1 MPLPDLTRERR
12 PLRPT
17 APPRP
22 RRLAVGVCLALG
34 LMVGLTAGLTL
45 GPVTARAQAV
55 GTAMTA
61 AVASVPQLDPKI
73 LDSRLT
79 LRLRDVPLR
88 LALDSLERSTGL
100 RLNLDNTVGRELKV
114 TLFVEQASVREVLD
128 LLMATEQLAMR
139 PIDGRTLVMFPD
151 TPAKR
156 MEYELLQLRV
166 VPLRHADANAMA
178 TLLKTM
184 LKNPALVAE
193 VRSNAL
199 VLRDTPERLALAE
212 QLLRANDRSGG
223 DVRVDFEVV
232 EVSRQRLSDLGIGW
246 PEGLSLSLSPG
257 TVGGW
262 RAAGRDSWN
271 FTPLSASLNLRW
283 QDIDGAVLASP
294 RVRVRDRE
302 KGRVMVGDKVPTIT
316 TTLVA
321 NAASAGSGAGTG
333 TGTGTGTATNTAA
346 ATLTGSVQYV
356 DVGLKIEVEP
366 RIHGDDE
373 VSLKLDLEISRI
385 AQTLATAS
393 GQAYQIGT
401 RNVQTSMR
409 LRDGETQWLAGLI
422 SRRDR
427 SSNTGLPG
435 LALMPV
441 AGRLF
446 GHDSEDLGD
455 TELMLS
461 VTPHIQRQD
470 EDPTP
475 REREF
480 DSGTDTRI
488 RARAWGVSPAGED
501 AVFLSDVEGPGA
513 RAVIRPDAPPQ
524 GFNPAMPGV
533 PNVVPRPV
541 RGARPL
547 APGSVQPLPP
557 PGSPEDSPSP
567 TGP

>member
-1 MPLPDLTRERR
+1 MSPIDRTRS
-12 PLRPT
+12 
-17 APPRP
+17 PRQ
-22 RRLAVGVCLALG
+22 RWRGRLLATL
-34 LMVGLTAGLTL
+34 AGLL
-45 GPVTARAQAV
+45 VLAGAPARGEA
-55 GTAMTA
+55 
-61 AVASVPQLDPKI
+61 LDTRI

-100 RLNLDNTVGRELKV
+100 RLNLDNAVGRELKV

-128 LLMATEQLAMR
+128 LVMATQQLAMR
-139 PIDGRTLVMFPD
+139 PIDARTLVMFPD

-156 MEYELLQLRV
+156 MEYELLQVRV
-166 VPLRHADANAMA
+166 VPIRHADAAAMGA
-178 TLLKTM
+178 LVKTM
-184 LKNPALVAE
+184 LKNPAMVAE

-212 QLLRANDRSGG
+212 QLIRTNDRSGG
-223 DVRVDFEVV
+223 DVMVDFEVV
-232 EVSRQRLSDLGIGW
+232 EVSRQRLSDLGITW
-246 PEGLSLSLSPG
+246 PEGLSLSLAPG

-271 FTPLSASLNLRW
+271 FTPLAASLKLRW
-283 QDIDGAVLASP
+283 QDVDGSVLASP

-302 KGRVMVGDKVPTIT
+302 KGRVMVGDKVPSIT

-321 NAASAGSGAGTG
+321 AASPAGNGGAGG
-333 TGTGTGTATNTAA
+333 TNTAASA
-346 ATLTGSVQYV
+346 ATLTGSVQYI

-385 AQTLATAS
+385 AQTIATAS

-401 RNVQTSMR
+401 RNAQTSMR

-427 SSNTGLPG
+427 SSSTGLPG
-435 LALMPV
+435 LATLPV

-446 GHDSEDLGD
+446 GHDNEDLGD

-461 VTPHIQRQD
+461 VTPHILRR
-470 EDPTP
+470 EDPSTA
-475 REREF
+475 RERAF

-488 RARAWGVSPAGED
+488 HARPWGISPAAPDD
-501 AVFLSDVEGPGA
+501 AVLAEVDGPEN
-513 RAVIRPDAPPQ
+513 RAAAVRPAAPPQ

-533 PNVVPRPV
+533 PNVVPRTL

-557 PGSPEDSPSP
+557 PGTPEDTPRTEP
-567 TGP
+567 